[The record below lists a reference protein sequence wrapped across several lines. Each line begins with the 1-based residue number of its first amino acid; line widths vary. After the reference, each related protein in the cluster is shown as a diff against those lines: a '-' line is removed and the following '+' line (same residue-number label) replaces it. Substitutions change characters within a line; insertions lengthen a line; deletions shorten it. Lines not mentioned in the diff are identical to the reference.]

1 MRVAV
6 VNQKGG
12 TGKTTIAFHLG
23 LGLSR
28 GRRVLLVDVD
38 PQGNLTSCFTD
49 QKSLDYRHHVLR
61 AFEEE
66 VMEPIE
72 AGDILLVGSNDKL
85 SRVEANVDFESF
97 FKLSSALDRL
107 GGFDLAI
114 IDSPP
119 TLGVLTINAI
129 LAADAVLIPVDLSF
143 FSLEGIADLLQLIS
157 KLNRR
162 TAHRCEVLGFV
173 LNNFDRRTRLAREI
187 ESHLRETYGE
197 KVFKTVISPSVRVR
211 EAVGLGKPVFLYA
224 PSSKSAREMED
235 LIDEFEERI
244 SHEGKAQD
252 T

>member
-23 LGLSR
+23 WGLSR
-28 GRRVLLVDVD
+28 RGKVLLVDLD
-38 PQGNLTSCFTD
+38 PQGNLTGCFTD

-66 VMEPIE
+66 VVEPMEREENIWL
-72 AGDILLVGSNDKL
+72 IGSNDKL

-97 FKLSSALDRL
+97 FKLGSALDKL
-107 GGFDLAI
+107 TGFELVI
-114 IDSPP
+114 VDSPP

-157 KLNRR
+157 KLNSR
-162 TAHRCEVLGFV
+162 TAHKCHVLGFV

-187 ESHLRETYGE
+187 EAYLRGRYGGM
-197 KVFKTVISPSVRVR
+197 VFRTVISPSVRVR
-211 EAVGLGKPVFLYA
+211 EALGAGKPVFLYA
-224 PSSKSAREMED
+224 PSCKSAREMRE
-235 LIDEFEERI
+235 LVKEFEERI
-244 SHEGKAQD
+244 SDEEA
-252 T
+252 